1 MKHTLELHTRS
12 TVAGM
17 DSHRGAWFAAL
28 ILALMAG
35 CSGQANTYLVHGM
48 VVYPDGKPLTRGT
61 VEFEATHEG
70 RQITASAEIAP
81 DGTFQL
87 GTFAPN
93 DGAVAGHHRVAVIAD
108 FEIATGWERPDM
120 VPPPALHPRYRNF
133 GTSGLE
139 FDIKPRTNN
148 ILVEVDYAP
157 PEEKD
162 DDGASS
168 EEPTSEEPTSDEPTS
183 DDPGE

>member
-1 MKHTLELHTRS
+1 MTHFRL
-12 TVAGM
+12 TVVGM
-17 DSHRGAWFAAL
+17 DSHRSAWFAAL

-48 VVYPDGKPLTRGT
+48 VVYPDGKPLTTGT

-108 FEIATGWERPDM
+108 FDIATGWERPDM
-120 VPPPALHPRYRNF
+120 IPPPALHPRYRDF
-133 GTSGLE
+133 STSGLE

-148 ILVEVDYAP
+148 ILVQVDYAP
-157 PEEKD
+157 RAEKG
-162 DDGASS
+162 DGETLSVK
-168 EEPTSEEPTSDEPTS
+168 PPS
-183 DDPGE
+183 DDSGQ